1 MKFSSSAA
9 APRGGMWTREQGKR
23 GRLLRAKV
31 QSGAE
36 LLCKSANVGYES
48 MEFRVSSMGAAAR
61 ARGPEGE
68 TLEASRLRGA
78 GPGKWSSEGE
88 SNPHHPVRSRAF
100 CPLNYL
106 TISKGY
112 SGRDLNP

>member
-1 MKFSSSAA
+1 MA
-9 APRGGMWTREQGKR
+9 RGHGDKGAIR
-23 GRLLRAKV
+23 RAKV

-36 LLCKSANVGYES
+36 LLCKSAKVGYES